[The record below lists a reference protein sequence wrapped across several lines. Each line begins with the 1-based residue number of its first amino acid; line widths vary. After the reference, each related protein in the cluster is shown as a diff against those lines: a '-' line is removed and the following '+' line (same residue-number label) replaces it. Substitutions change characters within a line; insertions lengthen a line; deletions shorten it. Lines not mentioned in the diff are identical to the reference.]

1 MNETRKEELKNIHD
15 TLFTLFRRL
24 YSIQDEEGEAY
35 ENVPEPLQA
44 SRKAMRI
51 ANAEDFL
58 DRATDCL
65 MEVLSFIESTI
76 ED

>member
-1 MNETRKEELKNIHD
+1 MNETRREELKNTID
-15 TLFTLFRRL
+15 ALSTLFRRL

-35 ENVPEPLQA
+35 ANVPYPLQA
-44 SRKAMRI
+44 SRNAMRI
-51 ANAEDFL
+51 MDAEDFL

-65 MEVLSFIESTI
+65 VEALSCVENII